1 MSTLV
6 NCLVVDDEPLAR
18 RKLESFIG
26 RLPGWK
32 VARSC
37 GNAIEAYEA
46 LQTLKVDLIF
56 LDIKMPMLSGVD
68 FLRSLKNPP
77 LVVFTT
83 AFAKYAL
90 DGFELQ
96 ALDYLLKPIAFERFL
111 KTAERVNESLASR
124 QGGKP
129 GPAAYL
135 FIKEEHQFIKVEHS
149 AIQYL
154 EAMND
159 YVKIHTAGKTHLV
172 NASLSAYESLLP
184 SAGFIRVHRSYLI
197 AVVAITL
204 VKGNVIVLA
213 AKEIPIGGSYR
224 EGVMKLVGG

>member
-1 MSTLV
+1 MSIIV

-18 RKLESFIG
+18 QKLESFIG

-46 LQTLKVDLIF
+46 LQTLNVDLIF
-56 LDIKMPMLSGVD
+56 LDIKMPLLSGVD

-124 QGGKP
+124 QAGKP
-129 GPAAYL
+129 EPVPYL
-135 FIKEEHQFIKVEHS
+135 FIKEDQKFIRVDYS
-149 AIQYL
+149 AILYL

-159 YVKIHTAGKTHLV
+159 YVKIHTSGKNHLV

-184 SAGFIRVHRSYLI
+184 RAGFIRVHRSYLV
-197 AVVAITL
+197 AVAAITL
-204 VKGNVIVLA
+204 VKGNIIVIGE
-213 AKEIPIGGSYR
+213 KEIPIGGSYR
-224 EGVMKLVGG
+224 EGVMKLIGG